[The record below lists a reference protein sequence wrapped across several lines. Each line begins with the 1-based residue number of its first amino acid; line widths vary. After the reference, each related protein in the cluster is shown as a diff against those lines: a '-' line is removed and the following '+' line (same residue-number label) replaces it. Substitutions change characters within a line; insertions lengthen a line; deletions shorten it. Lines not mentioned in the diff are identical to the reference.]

1 MSKTSVHNYC
11 PCINDAPRGLANQTP
26 AKEKCEPSGLQT
38 SSAVAACV
46 QPLFGPHGK
55 HLIFLKLTQ
64 K

>member
-1 MSKTSVHNYC
+1 MSKTSVHNVC
-11 PCINDAPRGLANQTP
+11 PCINDAPRGLGNQTLT
-26 AKEKCEPSGLQT
+26 KEECEPSGLQT

-46 QPLFGPHGK
+46 QPLFSPHGI